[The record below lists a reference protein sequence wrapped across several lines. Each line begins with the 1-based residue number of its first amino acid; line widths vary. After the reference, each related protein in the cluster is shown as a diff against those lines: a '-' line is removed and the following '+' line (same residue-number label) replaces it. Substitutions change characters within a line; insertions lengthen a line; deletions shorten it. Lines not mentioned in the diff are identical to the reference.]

1 MMLLKNKPIFIAI
14 IALAIITV
22 TAVIALAIIAVTTVI
37 ALEEFISVCDRVET
51 EGIPVTS
58 NNEPITSSSSID
70 TIWSGDLTLT
80 LSNLPALGETAEI
93 VLVVNNTSGSTLPAS
108 YFATVMSL
116 SEHFEVLNPPSNIQ
130 LSDNGGFFITE
141 PMPHDLQPNETLTM
155 CWTIRAVKE
164 GEAEILNRDRGD
176 SFTVI
181 RLVIGA
187 EETLLKKDFDRLYP
201 PQRQN
206 SPPQGSYPN
215 HFTRDEDPNK
225 VVDNSNVVVII
236 TDDQI
241 REEIERI
248 SEKIEQMG
256 YDDDDVIHDVLV
268 RLKELLAN
276 STSTEDSDLEKQSF
290 LDSILPK
297 AYASTPPT
305 FALHGIITNTNSP
318 YDPDSETSVYDL
330 MVCAVDRKPL

>member
-1 MMLLKNKPIFIAI
+1 MKNKPIFIAI

-22 TAVIALAIIAVTTVI
+22 TAVIAL
-37 ALEEFISVCDRVET
+37 EESISVSDRVET

-70 TIWSGDLTLT
+70 EGWSRVLTLT
-80 LSNLPALGETAEI
+80 LSNLPTLGETAEV
-93 VLVVNNTSGSTLPAS
+93 VLVVNNTSRSPAPAS
-108 YFATVMSL
+108 FVTGMSL
-116 SEHFEVLNPPSNIQ
+116 SGNFEVLNPPSNIQ
-130 LSDNGGFFITE
+130 SFDHGGFFIKG
-141 PMPHDLQPNETLTM
+141 PMPHDLYPNEILTM
-155 CWTIRAVKE
+155 NWTIRAVEE
-164 GEAEILNRDRGD
+164 GEAVIFGGGLTG
-176 SFTVI
+176 STAI

-187 EETLLKKDFDRLYP
+187 EETLLKEDFDRLYP

-206 SPPQGSYPN
+206 PPPQGSYPN
-215 HFTRDEDPNK
+215 HFTRDEDPNE

-248 SEKIEQMG
+248 SEDIEQMG
-256 YDDDDVIHDVLV
+256 YDDDDVIHDILV

-276 STSTEDSDLEKQSF
+276 STSTEDSNLEKQSF

-297 AYASTPPT
+297 AYASTSSLFT
-305 FALHGIITNTNSP
+305 LHGKITNTNSP
-318 YDPDSETSVYDL
+318 YDPDRETRVYGL

>member
-14 IALAIITV
+14 IALSIITV
-22 TAVIALAIIAVTTVI
+22 TAVIAL
-37 ALEEFISVCDRVET
+37 EESISVSDRVET

-80 LSNLPALGETAEI
+80 LSNLPALGETAEV

-141 PMPHDLQPNETLTM
+141 PMSHDIQPNEILTM
-155 CWTIRAVKE
+155 NWTIRAVEE
-164 GEAEILNRDRGD
+164 GEAEILNRDIGD
-176 SFTVI
+176 SFTII

-187 EETLLKKDFDRLYP
+187 EETLLKEDFDRLYP
-201 PQRQN
+201 PQRPDP
-206 SPPQGSYPN
+206 PPQGSYPN

-225 VVDNSNVVVII
+225 VVDNSVVVLI

-305 FALHGIITNTNSP
+305 FTLIWKNN
-318 YDPDSETSVYDL
+318 
-330 MVCAVDRKPL
+330 

>member
-14 IALAIITV
+14 ITLSIIT
-22 TAVIALAIIAVTTVI
+22 VTTVI
-37 ALEEFISVCDRVET
+37 ALEESISVSDRVET
-51 EGIPVTS
+51 ESIPVTS
-58 NNEPITSSSSID
+58 NNEHTTSSFRSFA
-70 TIWSGDLTLT
+70 GMGVLTLT
-80 LSNLPALGETAEI
+80 LSNLPTLGETAEV
-93 VLVVNNTSGSTLPAS
+93 VLVANNTSGSSAQAS
-108 YFATVMSL
+108 IFVGGVSL
-116 SEHFEVLNPPSNIQ
+116 SEHFEVLNLPSNIQ
-130 LSDNGGFFITE
+130 STNYSGYFSIE
-141 PMPHDLQPNETLTM
+141 PIPHDLQPNEILTM
-155 CWTIRAVKE
+155 NWTIRAVKE
-164 GEAEILNRDRGD
+164 GEAEIYGIGLTDTD
-176 SFTVI
+176 TI

-187 EETLLKKDFDRLYP
+187 EETLLKEDFDRLYP
-201 PQRQN
+201 PQRQG
-206 SPPQGSYPN
+206 SPPQGDYSN
-215 HFTRDEDPNK
+215 HSIRDEDPNE
-225 VVDNSNVVVII
+225 VVDNPNVVVII

-305 FALHGIITNTNSP
+305 FTLIWKNN
-318 YDPDSETSVYDL
+318 
-330 MVCAVDRKPL
+330 